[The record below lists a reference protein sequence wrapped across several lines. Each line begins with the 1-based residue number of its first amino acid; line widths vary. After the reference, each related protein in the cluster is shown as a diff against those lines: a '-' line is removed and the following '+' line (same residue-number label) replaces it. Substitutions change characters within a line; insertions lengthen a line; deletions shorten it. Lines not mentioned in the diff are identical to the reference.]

1 MRAAEAFEELAQQER
16 DILRHEDGELG
27 HQLFASVTARLPDS
41 KKANFESAGF
51 ALEQPESEMFLE
63 YMVPTAMAKNDIS
76 SKALCVDVYTSEF
89 LKVEAT
95 PAARKK
101 QLVNQ
106 LQRAWSKNKD
116 DETPPHQRSVCNDEN
131 YQVFADA
138 GLAWDDAQGCVYAL
152 SFYSGGGSNESS
164 RGASLQVRKGN
175 IIYSDESEIDAFLED
190 YNHIIFYVSAALR
203 SLPYH
208 WGPVV
213 RFVTLTEEAA
223 RNYVP
228 GNIVTWMQFSS
239 SKKGLEAAA
248 SFKGR
253 NCKFVVWSIKGRHIA
268 RFSNFG
274 VAEDEVLFT
283 PFTRLLVLKVERRDG
298 VDGIEYTIHLREIE
312 LGLTKGLPLLWVDDK
327 ILDADFEMKGMM
339 EQAMVRAGRDI
350 KYILKPSTKLALAF
364 LKSWFGEQA
373 RKNPN
378 FRVMSDM
385 GRPGEADG
393 RYAGANLV
401 KAMADI
407 HLKVPT
413 MIFTSSTDRGL
424 SMISER
430 APTVKASKAPFKTC
444 KPPLDIV
451 LVTEEQDPAL
461 TFCSFEAS
469 PEAAAS
475 GCKAS

>member
-1 MRAAEAFEELAQQER
+1 
-16 DILRHEDGELG
+16 
-27 HQLFASVTARLPDS
+27 
-41 KKANFESAGF
+41 
-51 ALEQPESEMFLE
+51 
-63 YMVPTAMAKNDIS
+63 VP
-76 SKALCVDVYTSEF
+76 
-89 LKVEAT
+89 
-95 PAARKK
+95 
-101 QLVNQ
+101 
-106 LQRAWSKNKD
+106 WSKNKD